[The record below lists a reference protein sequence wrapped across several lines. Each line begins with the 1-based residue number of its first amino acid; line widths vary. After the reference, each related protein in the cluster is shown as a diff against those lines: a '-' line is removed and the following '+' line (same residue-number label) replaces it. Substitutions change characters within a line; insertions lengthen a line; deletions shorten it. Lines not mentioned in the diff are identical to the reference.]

1 MTSVRTISLAE
12 ALQLLEAGAFVLDVR
27 EAHEW
32 ARGRFEDAHH
42 VALAEVPESLDQ
54 LPRDATIVCVCRSGG
69 RSRVATQYLSDHG
82 FDVVNLEGG
91 MLGWVEA
98 GEEIVADHDAPAI
111 I

>member
-12 ALQLLEAGAFVLDVR
+12 ALEFIRGGAFVLDVR

-32 ARGRFEDAHH
+32 AAGRYEGAHH

-82 FDVVNLEGG
+82 FDAVNMEGG
-91 MLGWVEA
+91 MLAWFEA
-98 GEEIVADHDAPAI
+98 GEQVVADHVAPAI

>member
-1 MTSVRTISLAE
+1 MTSVRTISLAQ
-12 ALQLLEAGAFVLDVR
+12 ALELLDAGAFVLDVR

-32 ARGRFEDAHH
+32 VRGHYDGAHH
-42 VALAEVPESLDQ
+42 VALAEVPESLEQ
-54 LPRDATIVCVCRSGG
+54 LPRERTIICVCRSGG

-91 MLGWVEA
+91 MLGWLES
-98 GEEIVADHDAPAI
+98 GEPLVADEGTPTI